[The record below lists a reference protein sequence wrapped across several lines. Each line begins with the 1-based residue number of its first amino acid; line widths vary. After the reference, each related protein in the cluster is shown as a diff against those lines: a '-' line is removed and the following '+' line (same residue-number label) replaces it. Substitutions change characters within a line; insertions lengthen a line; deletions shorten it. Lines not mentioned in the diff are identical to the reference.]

1 MTNKNLGM
9 WTIILLGVAVFL
21 ELGKN
26 DDLMGYVALVYM
38 GFSVWASIRLIN
50 IK

>member
-21 ELGKN
+21 QFGDSDE
-26 DDLMGYVALVYM
+26 LMGYVALVYM

-50 IK
+50 LK